1 MHLVF
6 HGLKTLN
13 HQNLKKQ
20 QINYLENQ
28 NQQPDKANKSR
39 QQKLNMKCTQT
50 QSSTTT

>member
-28 NQQPDKANKSR
+28 NKPLQESEK
-39 QQKLNMKCTQT
+39 
-50 QSSTTT
+50 